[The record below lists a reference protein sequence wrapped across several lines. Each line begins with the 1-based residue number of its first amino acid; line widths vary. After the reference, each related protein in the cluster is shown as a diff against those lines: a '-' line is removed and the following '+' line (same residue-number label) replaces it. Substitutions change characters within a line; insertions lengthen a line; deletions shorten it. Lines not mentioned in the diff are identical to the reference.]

1 MILHDQH
8 LHSKYSHDSNEE
20 LINYIEIANR
30 MGCKYFVTTEHF
42 DSDLVINHED
52 WIVDYQA
59 LKMSYKYIKKI
70 IQIFAFY

>member
-42 DSDLVINHED
+42 DLDLVINHED
-52 WIVDYQA
+52 WIVDY
-59 LKMSYKYIKKI
+59 
-70 IQIFAFY
+70 